1 MGDYGPRQGEVLRLG
16 GTSLRLRIDKRVPD
30 TFDEFRVG
38 FAKTGRDGIGL
49 KAIPT
54 SESAD
59 VVLSNAI
66 ILDPID
72 GVTVASIGIRNGRI
86 SGIGKAGNPDTSNDI
101 DVVVGSGTIVIEADG
116 LIATPGGIDTHVHSL
131 SPRVFDALISSG
143 ITSVIAQEAGP
154 VWGVGMGSA
163 HYLRQ
168 AIRSM
173 ERFPLNIGL
182 LGRGSTSADAV
193 TREALEAHVCG
204 FKVHEDTGTTVR
216 TLDTAL
222 RAAEEAD
229 VQVAV
234 HTDSLNESLS
244 VTDTIA
250 VLDGRVIHAYH
261 VEGCGGGHAP
271 DVLRLAGHDHILASS
286 TNPTLPYG
294 INAVAEHVGMI
305 MLSHGMNP
313 DRESDVRIAHARVRT
328 ATMAAENQLH
338 DRGVIPITSSDAQG
352 MGRAGETWWRT
363 FALAAVLAPHTRDD
377 GVDVDPSVADSGS
390 DTGDTGDTGDD
401 NDRILR
407 YLAKITINPARA
419 HGIGHEVGRLAP
431 GFLADIVLWRPQAFA
446 AKPHLVLKSGFP
458 SWGVTGDPNAT
469 IDSAEPLIIAEQF
482 GAHGAAPADL
492 SVLFSNRL
500 AVAEGPALTSRR
512 IVTVR
517 DCRTVRAHDMVRHGV
532 LGSIGVPRQPG
543 APVTWNGEDLTMA
556 PVRQVPLSR
565 LHFL

>member
-1 MGDYGPRQGEVLRLG
+1 
-16 GTSLRLRIDKRVPD
+16 LRIASRVSD
-30 TFDEFRVG
+30 THDEFRVG

-49 KAIPT
+49 KAVPT
-54 SESAD
+54 SDSAD

-66 ILDPID
+66 VLDPID
-72 GVTVASIGIRNGRI
+72 GVRVASIGIRNGRI

-101 DVVVGSGTIVIEADG
+101 DVVVGSGTVVIEADG

-154 VWGVGMGSA
+154 VWGVGLGSA
-163 HYLRQ
+163 QYLTQ
-168 AIRSM
+168 ALRSM

-182 LGRGSTSADAV
+182 LGRGSTSSDAV
-193 TREALEAHVCG
+193 TQEALGAHVCG
-204 FKVHEDTGTTVR
+204 FKVHEDTGTTLR

-244 VTDTIA
+244 VMDTIA
-250 VLDGRVIHAYH
+250 VLDGRVIHAFH

-294 INAVAEHVGMI
+294 VNAVAEHVGMI

-313 DRESDVRIAHARVRT
+313 DRESDIQIAHARVRT

-338 DRGVIPITSSDAQG
+338 DLGVIPITSSDAQG

-363 FALAAVLAPHTRDD
+363 FALAAVLAPPSPD
-377 GVDVDPSVADSGS
+377 GTTES
-390 DTGDTGDTGDD
+390 DNTGDD

-407 YLAKITINPARA
+407 YLAKITINPALA

-431 GFLADIVLWRPQAFA
+431 GFLADIVLWRPEAFA
-446 AKPHLVLKSGFP
+446 AKPQLVLKSGFP

-492 SVLFSNRL
+492 SVLFSNKL
-500 AVAEGPALTSRR
+500 AVADNPARTSRR
-512 IVTVR
+512 VVAVR
-517 DCRTVRAHDMVRHGV
+517 DCRTVRSSDMVRHGA
-532 LGSIGVPRQPG
+532 LGTIGVPRQPG
-543 APVTWNGEDLTMA
+543 APVTWNGENLTMSA
-556 PVRQVPLSR
+556 VRQVPLSR